1 MGEKKDVWKETP
13 RRGFATGD
21 TLQPRASEGA
31 VRDPGTVRHPGGCER
46 PERTVRHPGGL
57 GETREDCERLGG
69 L

>member
-1 MGEKKDVWKETP
+1 MIITPMGEKKDVWKETP

-31 VRDPGTVRHPGGCER
+31 VRDPGTVRHPGG
-46 PERTVRHPGGL
+46 L
-57 GETREDCERLGG
+57 GETKEDCERLGG